1 MINYVIT
8 GSCAKNC
15 TFCFT
20 DESARKEDALGEM
33 SIETFAKALDHVN
46 HHKYD
51 GQVKILGGEPTQ
63 HSNFKGM
70 IQEVINRGLKLDLI
84 SNFLFDSDIKD
95 FIIENIEHFNWFLP
109 NAMEL
114 DQSNRMKL
122 FKKNYMAIY
131 QAVEKHHGID
141 KQKNARFFLAYTMSR
156 DYQTTHKYLVWL
168 IKELEGKVP
177 CLRVGID
184 LTGSYVLNNK
194 KLGAAIDNIMHLATL
209 NKFYVNFDCQLPPCL
224 WNTPR
229 DIATTI
235 GPTDGTCGWYP
246 TDMFPDGTMIRC
258 YPTKSEIKLK
268 TIFDYPTVEAIKEE
282 LNDEYRTK
290 YSKIGTPE
298 ECLKCIHYKIRC
310 NGICLGCTIG
320 TKEENKPNES
330 VIKFYDAKNIQ
341 CSPKS

>member
-20 DESARKEDALGEM
+20 DESARKEDTLGEM

-70 IQEVINRGLKLDLI
+70 IQEVINRGLKVDLI
-84 SNFLFDSDIKD
+84 SNFLFDSDTRD

-131 QAVEKHHGID
+131 EAIKAHHGID
-141 KQKNARFFLAYTMSR
+141 PEKNARIFLAYTLSS
-156 DYQTTHKYLVWL
+156 DYEETYKYLIWL
-168 IKELEGKVP
+168 IKELDGKVP
-177 CLRVGID
+177 CIRLGIN
-184 LTGSYVLNNK
+184 LTGSYVLHNK
-194 KLGAAIDNIMHLATL
+194 KLGAAIDRIMNLAQM
-209 NKFYVNFDCQLPPCL
+209 NRFYVYFDCQVPPCIF
-224 WNTPR
+224 NTPR
-229 DIATTI
+229 EFATYVE
-235 GPTDGTCGWYP
+235 PKDGTCGWYP

-268 TIFDYPTVEAIKEE
+268 TIFDYANVEEIKAE
-282 LNDEYRTK
+282 LNREYVDK
-290 YSKIGTPE
+290 YKEIGTPK
-298 ECLKCIHYKIRC
+298 ECLECPHYKVRC

-320 TKEENKPNES
+320 TREEDKPTES
-330 VIKFYDAKNIQ
+330 VIKFYNEKPKNIQ
-341 CSPKS
+341 HST